1 MNKRLAPKVQE
12 MYNDLSP
19 SVEIREADVNVK
31 ETESQRGSFSL
42 SVALDS
48 LKKWVCGRREK
59 HSKPFGLTNNSA
71 VEKLETA
78 GEELGL
84 PETDARLS
92 FGLKLLMRLMHGK
105 KEVEII
111 GEDILIDAAKKA
123 KEEGK
128 GCVVAPTHFNGEDVP
143 TASYLASLLNKI
155 NIGVASTNRDWI
167 KKVVGGLNLEA
178 IQYLAFGAKNF
189 FGVPYKWVDKKSKK
203 PVHFS
208 ADHYDEAVKFVEDGG
223 SLVLAG
229 YSADDSVGSKPRS
242 EMGSAAIHTALK
254 SGADLI
260 FVYVSSEDKKL
271 TIRVMEDE
279 DSMFA
284 TFSNSYR
291 KALEM
296 EGSDASERLLLSC
309 KEYLKDSEIG
319 RIITEEYR
327 RRSDK
332 NKA

>member
-1 MNKRLAPKVQE
+1 MNKGLATEARK
-12 MYNDLSP
+12 MYSDSL
-19 SVEIREADVNVK
+19 VEIRKADINVK
-31 ETESQRGSFSL
+31 ETEPQREGFSL
-42 SVALDS
+42 SVAIGA
-48 LKKWVCGRREK
+48 LKKWICGGREK
-59 HSKPFGLTNNSA
+59 FSSSSGLINNSA
-71 VEKLETA
+71 VEKIKTA

-92 FGLKLLMRLMHGK
+92 FGLELLMRLMHGK

-167 KKVVGGLNLEA
+167 KKGVGGLNLEA
-178 IQYLAFGAKNF
+178 IQYIAFGAKNF
-189 FGVPYKWVDKKSKK
+189 FGVPYEWVDKKSKK

-208 ADHYDEAVKFVEDGG
+208 VDHYDEAVKFVENGG

-229 YSADDSVGSKPRS
+229 YLADDSVGSKPRS
-242 EMGSAAIHTALK
+242 EMGSAAVHTALK

-260 FVYVSSEDKKL
+260 FVYVSSEDEKL
-271 TIRVMEDE
+271 TIRIMEDE
-279 DSMFA
+279 DGMFSA
-284 TFSNSYR
+284 FSNSYR

-296 EGSDASERLLLSC
+296 EGSDASECLLSSC

-319 RIITEEYR
+319 RIIAEEYK

-332 NKA
+332 NKAK